1 VTTTKSVKRSVAV
14 LTLPKPVP
22 SIITYAQRIVTAM
35 TGNPAFVSPSPTLA
49 SVQTSIVALQAAEAS
64 ALARTKGAVTA
75 RNDKK
80 AALVASLQL
89 LKGYVQSVADAD
101 PDNSAAAIQGAG
113 MAVRKT
119 PVHKPRVFNAVQGA
133 VSGSVKIITASG
145 GRRVAYDW
153 EYSIDGGKTWL
164 LLPSTLQ
171 AKTSVA
177 GLAVGSTAQFRY
189 RVTTKTGEGDWSQ
202 PLSYFVK

>member
-1 VTTTKSVKRSVAV
+1 
-14 LTLPKPVP
+14 VP
-22 SIITYAQRIVTAM
+22 AIITYAQRIVTAM
-35 TGNPAFVSPSPTLA
+35 TGNPVFVSPSPTLA
-49 SVQTSIVALQAAEAS
+49 TVQTSIVALQAAEAS
-64 ALARTKGAVTA
+64 ALARTKGAVTT

-80 AALVASLQL
+80 AALVATLQL

-101 PDNSAAAIQGAG
+101 PENSAAAIQGAG
-113 MAVRKT
+113 MAVKKT
-119 PVHKPRVFNAVQGA
+119 PVRKPRVFSAVQGA
-133 VSGSVKIITASG
+133 VSGTVKIITASG

-164 LLPSTLQ
+164 LMPSTLQ
-171 AKTSVA
+171 AKTSVT

-202 PLSYFVK
+202 PISYFVK

>member
-1 VTTTKSVKRSVAV
+1 VTTSKSVKRSVAV

-22 SIITYAQRIVTAM
+22 AIITYAQRIVTAM

-64 ALARTKGAVTA
+64 ALARTKGAVTS

-80 AALVASLQL
+80 AALVATLQL

-101 PDNSAAAIQGAG
+101 PENSAAAIQGAG

-133 VSGSVKIITASG
+133 VSGSVKIVTASG

-153 EYSIDGGKTWL
+153 EYSIDGGKTSRL
-164 LLPSTLQ
+164 RRLEQMTVADKAAFREAMNRRLPFARSDAALDPQ
-171 AKTSVA
+171 V
-177 GLAVGSTAQFRY
+177 R
-189 RVTTKTGEGDWSQ
+189 
-202 PLSYFVK
+202 P

>member
-22 SIITYAQRIVTAM
+22 AIITYAQRIVTAM

-49 SVQTSIVALQAAEAS
+49 SVQTSIVALQAAEAA

-145 GRRVAYDW
+145 GRRA
-153 EYSIDGGKTWL
+153 
-164 LLPSTLQ
+164 
-171 AKTSVA
+171 SVT

-189 RVTTKTGEGDWSQ
+189 RVTSKTGEGDWSQ
-202 PLSYFVK
+202 PISYFVK